1 MNLRMKKLYL
11 CTCMLICQGVFTLL
25 SAQNAVSEGT
35 SDWSEF
41 RFIINRGEVFS
52 PTAPGELTELTL
64 SGYFV
69 VGEENKEI
77 QLSPT
82 KCANS
87 YTLTGQA
94 FINEYQP
101 RVQTKVIAT
110 VPIPHICSPA
120 GLFLTLV
127 VDHIPMT
134 VQLPYT
140 NETDIWAPGF
150 SYTYNVT
157 VDGKGLIISG
167 VTCSP
172 IK

>member
-11 CTCMLICQGVFTLL
+11 CTCMLICQGVLTLL

-77 QLSPT
+77 Q
-82 KCANS
+82 
-87 YTLTGQA
+87 
-94 FINEYQP
+94 
-101 RVQTKVIAT
+101 
-110 VPIPHICSPA
+110 
-120 GLFLTLV
+120 
-127 VDHIPMT
+127 
-134 VQLPYT
+134 
-140 NETDIWAPGF
+140 
-150 SYTYNVT
+150 
-157 VDGKGLIISG
+157 
-167 VTCSP
+167 
-172 IK
+172 